1 MRCTIRYV
9 IVIIQ
14 LPIALLHRTFND
26 YLIALQPW
34 QVPASKV
41 HPPEDWDT
49 ILAEINIPD
58 GNAEGLKS
66 QGSVVLDDAVKA
78 ELEVKVEPSEGG
90 KPAKEQRKALTLK
103 ERLEVCQATE
113 RQRLSFCKVSHL
125 FGAATIALHNWLWEL
140 MK

>member
-1 MRCTIRYV
+1 MTI
-9 IVIIQ
+9 
-14 LPIALLHRTFND
+14 
-26 YLIALQPW
+26 LIALQPW

-41 HPPEDWDT
+41 HTPEDWDT

-58 GNAEGLKS
+58 NNAEGLKS

-113 RQRLSFCKVSHL
+113 RQRLSFCKVSHPL
-125 FGAATIALHNWLWEL
+125 GDF
-140 MK
+140 KS